1 MRKRFFRAATL
12 SILAGLLIAFLFA
25 VPLMEQVVI
34 EETEQQLRLALTLV
48 NGYPQAEDSETLVR
62 EVAAQLEQSE
72 QNLRLTIIS
81 EDGQVLADSEAA
93 AAQMEGHADRPEV
106 RQAMTGAVGR
116 SIRKSETTGQR
127 QLYLAQLRTLPD
139 GTRQVVRAAVPLER
153 MGSTSLLLWGCGLIG
168 ISMGLV
174 VALFAANYSAGRVME
189 PLHKL
194 TQAVRS
200 VSVGDE
206 PVHVADA
213 PDEMGELSMAFNRM
227 SERLAAAHRQLARS
241 NEQMAGILQGM
252 DDGVVAV
259 DSDGTISLITNR
271 ARELLGPSAGTARRL
286 SDCGGDYRRLQALLE
301 QVMRTGKDARDV
313 WLLGGAEERMV
324 QVYAAPVQEE
334 HVRGGLA
341 VLSDITRLHKLEVMR
356 SEFVAN
362 VTHELKTPLTSIRG
376 YIELL
381 KSGERDAETARSF
394 YEIIE
399 IEAERLQKLTDDL
412 LQLSDIENGG
422 NDTEVPLTPL
432 ADVVERVVNTLRPEA
447 EQKQVELDVTVEPGL
462 KVRAHTQRLYQL
474 VKNLMENAVKY
485 NRAGGNV
492 RLTAGVEMGVAVI
505 RVQDTGI
512 GIPPE
517 HLDRI
522 FERFYR
528 VDKGRS
534 RELGG
539 TGLGLSIVKHI
550 VSLYGG
556 DIHVTSQPGEGTTFT
571 VRLNCT

>member
-81 EDGQVLADSEAA
+81 ENGQVLADSEAA

-106 RQAMTGAVGR
+106 RQALTGAVGR

-259 DSDGTISLITNR
+259 NSDGTISLITNR

-313 WLLGGAEERMV
+313 WLLSGAEERMV

-422 NDTEVPLTPL
+422 KDTEVPLTPL

-462 KVRAHTQRLYQL
+462 KVRAHTRRLYQL

-556 DIHVTSQPGEGTTFT
+556 DIRVTSQPGEGTTFT

>member
-81 EDGQVLADSEAA
+81 ENGQVLADSEAA

-106 RQAMTGAVGR
+106 RQALTGAVGR
-116 SIRKSETTGQR
+116 SIRKSETIGQR
-127 QLYLAQLRTLPD
+127 QLYLAQLRKLPD

-227 SERLAAAHRQLARS
+227 SERLADAHRQLARS

-313 WLLGGAEERMV
+313 WLLSGAEERMV

-462 KVRAHTQRLYQL
+462 KVRAHTRRLYQL

-556 DIHVTSQPGEGTTFT
+556 DIRVTSQPGEGTTFT

>member
-93 AAQMEGHADRPEV
+93 AVQMEGHADRPEV
-106 RQAMTGAVGR
+106 RQALTGAVGR

-462 KVRAHTQRLYQL
+462 KVRAHTRRLYQL

>member
-48 NGYPQAEDSETLVR
+48 NGYPQAEDSEALVR

-106 RQAMTGAVGR
+106 RQALTGAVGR

-462 KVRAHTQRLYQL
+462 KVRAHTRRLYQL

>member
-81 EDGQVLADSEAA
+81 ENGQVLADSEAA

-106 RQAMTGAVGR
+106 RQALTGAVGR

-271 ARELLGPSAGTARRL
+271 AQELLGPSAATARRL

-313 WLLGGAEERMV
+313 WLLSGAEERMV

-462 KVRAHTQRLYQL
+462 KVRAHTRRLYQL

-556 DIHVTSQPGEGTTFT
+556 DIRVTSQPGEGTTFT

>member
-106 RQAMTGAVGR
+106 RQALTGTVGR

-334 HVRGGLA
+334 HVRAGLA

-462 KVRAHTQRLYQL
+462 KVRAHTRRLYQL

>member
-106 RQAMTGAVGR
+106 RQALTGTVGR

-462 KVRAHTQRLYQL
+462 KVRAHTRRLYQL